1 MTQIEQNTDCMPL
14 LEEPSQ
20 NCIKLSI
27 VAPFFNEEA
36 VLGQYLEQVL
46 FVLER
51 HFTNYELI
59 LIDDGSTDQSCA
71 ICLPFIRKNSKI
83 RLLSFSRN
91 YGHEIALTAGL
102 DYASGDQ
109 VIMMDTDL
117 QHPPA
122 LIPDLVK
129 KAKEGG
135 YDVVCASR
143 TNRIYE
149 PWLKKMT
156 ARFFY
161 FVSRKMT
168 GLEIGENRGN
178 YRLLSKAVVESLKLM
193 KETNRHLV
201 MMFAYVGF
209 KTAELPYTCPP
220 RKAGKSK
227 YHLRALINLSLDS
240 IIGFSAR
247 PLRLM
252 SVFSILISI
261 IMMGYAGFVL
271 IEKLFLHQAL
281 ADGMA
286 SIIFL
291 ISGLFSVLF
300 LFLAVISEYI
310 SRILVETKN
319 RPLYYI
325 KKDVTH
331 ENVTCI
337 I

>member
-1 MTQIEQNTDCMPL
+1 MTNIEQNSNSTGH
-14 LEEPSQ
+14 LEPRLGVS
-20 NCIKLSI
+20 KLSI

-36 VLGQYLEQVL
+36 VLKQYIEQVL
-46 FVLER
+46 SVLEENFI
-51 HFTNYELI
+51 HYELI
-59 LIDDGSTDQSCA
+59 LIDDGSTDQSCS
-71 ICLPFIRKNSKI
+71 ICLPFIRKNSNI

-129 KAKEGG
+129 KAKEG

-143 TNRIYE
+143 TNRIHE
-149 PWLKKMT
+149 PYMKKLT

-168 GLEIGENRGN
+168 GLEIRESRGN
-178 YRLLSKAVVESLKLM
+178 YRLLTKAVVESLKQM
-193 KETNRHLV
+193 KESNRHLV

-209 KTAELPYTCPP
+209 KISEIPYTCPP
-220 RKAGKSK
+220 RQAGKSK
-227 YHLRALINLSLDS
+227 YHLRTLINLSLDS

-252 SVFSILISI
+252 SVFSIFISI
-261 IMMGYAGFVL
+261 IMMIYAGFVL

-325 KKDVTH
+325 KKDVTY
-331 ENVTCI
+331 ENATRIV
-337 I
+337 